1 MKKAIVTMGLAFAV
15 LAAQPVLA
23 AEKPKDAPKKEAA
36 AQPAAPNPAEFDKQ
50 LTQMQQNMQLM
61 HDQMAKISQTQD
73 PQERQKLMQEH
84 WNTMRGSMD
93 MMQGMWN
100 SGGMGC
106 CMMGGGMNGG
116 HMMGGNMMGSGGG
129 CCAGGGMMGGGMN
142 GGHMMGGN
150 MMGDGHMMG
159 WEGMHGYY
167 NKLTP
172 EQQKQRQYMSDQY
185 MQMQQMMMDNMMQHQ
200 YWMNAPAPAG
210 K

>member
-1 MKKAIVTMGLAFAV
+1 MKNVLVTMGVALAMFAM
-15 LAAQPVLA
+15 QPVMA
-23 AEKPKDAPKKEAA
+23 DQAKPAKKDATT
-36 AQPAAPNPAEFDKQ
+36 QQQAAPNPAEFDKQ
-50 LTQMQQNMQLM
+50 LAQMQKNMQTM
-61 HDQMAKISQTQD
+61 HNQMAKISQAQD

-93 MMQGMWN
+93 MMQGMW
-100 SGGMGC
+100 SAGGMGC
-106 CMMGGGMNGG
+106 CMMGGNMMGSGKGCCADGGMMGGEMNGG
-116 HMMGGNMMGSGGG
+116 HMMGGN
-129 CCAGGGMMGGGMN
+129 
-142 GGHMMGGN
+142 MMGGN

-200 YWMNAPAPAG
+200 YWMNAPAPAS

>member
-1 MKKAIVTMGLAFAV
+1 MKKAIVTIGLAFAV

-23 AEKPKDAPKKEAA
+23 AEKPKDAPKKEAV

-50 LTQMQQNMQLM
+50 LAQMQQNMQLM

-73 PQERQKLMQEH
+73 PQERQKLLQEH

-93 MMQGMWN
+93 MMQNMWTA
-100 SGGMGC
+100 GGMGC
-106 CMMGGGMNGG
+106 CMGSNMMGGRMK
-116 HMMGGNMMGSGGG
+116 GGNMMS
-129 CCAGGGMMGGGMN
+129 GGMMG
-142 GGHMMGGN
+142 
-150 MMGDGHMMG
+150 DHMMG
-159 WEGMHGYY
+159 WDGMHGYY

-185 MQMQQMMMDNMMQHQ
+185 MGMQQMMMDNMMQHQ
-200 YWMNAPAPAG
+200 YWMNAPAPAA

>member
-1 MKKAIVTMGLAFAV
+1 MKNVLVTMGVALAMFAV
-15 LAAQPVLA
+15 QPVMA
-23 AEKPKDAPKKEAA
+23 DQAKPAKKDATT
-36 AQPAAPNPAEFDKQ
+36 QQQVAPNPAEFDKQ
-50 LTQMQQNMQLM
+50 LTQMQKNMQTM
-61 HDQMAKISQTQD
+61 HDQMATISQTQD

-93 MMQGMWN
+93 MMQGMW
-100 SGGMGC
+100 SAGGMGC
-106 CMMGGGMNGG
+106 CMMGGNMMGSGKGCCADGGMMGGGMNGG
-116 HMMGGNMMGSGGG
+116 HMMGGGN
-129 CCAGGGMMGGGMN
+129 
-142 GGHMMGGN
+142 MMGGN

-185 MQMQQMMMDNMMQHQ
+185 MGMQQMMMDNMMQHQ
-200 YWMNAPAPAG
+200 YWMNAPAPAS

>member
-116 HMMGGNMMGSGGG
+116 HMMGGNMMG
-129 CCAGGGMMGGGMN
+129 
-142 GGHMMGGN
+142 
-150 MMGDGHMMG
+150 DGHMMG

-200 YWMNAPAPAG
+200 QYMWQR
-210 K
+210 